1 MKINILLVDDDK
13 LFVDEVCN
21 YFKNDKEINIKS
33 VAYDG
38 EEAIKNLSDEID
50 IIILDL
56 IMPKKDG
63 YGVLRYLNDNKINK
77 KVVLVSSSN
86 IVTMMNL
93 IGVRIDYFFLKPIN
107 YSDLKRVLLDI
118 NELNMRDAQNKMSH
132 ILTRLLSNLGL
143 PSNIYGFHFI
153 RYAITYVYNNNCI
166 NKPMNE
172 IYIEVA
178 NKFNTSKENVER
190 CMRHAI
196 DISWT
201 RGDLDLID
209 EIFGS
214 SVDINKSKPTNSE
227 YIYTIA
233 DRLKIE
239 MFK

>member
-21 YFKNDKEINIKS
+21 YFKNDKEINIKG

-63 YGVLRYLNDNKINK
+63 YAVLRYLNDNKINK

-118 NELNMRDAQNKMSH
+118 NELNMRDTQNKMSH

-172 IYIEVA
+172 IYKEVA
-178 NKFNTSKENVER
+178 NIFNTSKENVER

-196 DISWT
+196 DVSWT